1 MLFILHKKGVSAIS
15 DGAII
20 IDTKIDTSGAEK
32 GTRNIKREAAK
43 LAHEYKKAGMSS
55 SDAWKK
61 AWNEID
67 RTNSNGTKKVKAD
80 MESIASVAR
89 KCAGILAGVF
99 VIDKIKDYS
108 REISKAGINYNA
120 LSEQALV
127 AWTTILG
134 SHTAAV
140 KMMEDITNYAAKTPF
155 SKMGVDQMAKQL
167 SNAGFEGK
175 ALFDQLTKIGDM
187 GSAFGIQED
196 SLKEMVRQ
204 YAQVQQA
211 QVAYTED
218 LNILQDRGIPIYK
231 ALGEV
236 MGVPVSQVKK
246 LASQSKVTADVYNK
260 AIDSIANKTKGAMEN
275 QSQTF
280 NGMISTLE
288 DNLSILWGYLTQ
300 DWFANMKNSLS
311 LFLPKLEDFVTLVG
325 TDGITGAVEKMFP
338 KLSPLVNLF
347 SDIGSLLSTVVIPAL
362 FNFGGWIA
370 EHIQPIAFFATIAG
384 SLALA
389 FKAYSIIT
397 SIIPMVQGLASVF
410 GILEAKS
417 LSTAAAQWA
426 TNLAFLGFPGTWLI
440 IGLVALVGAFVYLWT
455 TSEGFRNFWIGM
467 WETVKE
473 ACSNAWNSISHFFT
487 ETIPNA
493 FKKVINFFKE
503 DWKEILLFIVNPFA
517 GAFAL
522 AYKHCE
528 GFRELVNN
536 IKDFFVNGFEY
547 IKNSIVQWGS
557 DTLES
562 IKNWGTNIKNFFSE
576 KFYELSHLLSEFV
589 WIIFYKLQNWG
600 DAVWA
605 FFTETIPS
613 WIQSIADWF
622 SELPHHIG
630 YALGFVITKLIM
642 WGVQVIDFIAT
653 NVPIWIDNITNWFA
667 ELPGRIWTWLTDSL
681 NKVKQWGI
689 EMGVQATQIATEFLI
704 NTGTWLSQ
712 LPGRIWTYIT
722 DTLNK
727 VKAWGIEMG
736 IKAGQIAAEFLN
748 NTITYFR
755 ELPGR
760 IYNYI
765 SDVLN
770 KVKQWGYDMGVKA
783 GQIAAEFLKN
793 TIDYFSKLP
802 GRIWE
807 WLVNTVSKVR
817 TWGVDLWNAGVD
829 SAKQLVKS
837 IIETVESIPS
847 KMVDI
852 GKRIVEGIWQ
862 GIINAKNWFMDQVHG
877 FFSGIVD
884 GAKAALGI
892 HSPARK
898 MIPVGDYSVQGV
910 EVGIAKRMPTLQNN
924 MKEKLMDLTRKMK
937 AKVAY
942 ESQSL
947 GATVVSRSS
956 TEIINKNNNDPENN
970 QRKFILNIE
979 NKNYLDGEELAGHTT
994 QKVIE
999 NIGESQDS
1007 YTISTGGDFSF
1018 A

>member
-1 MLFILHKKGVSAIS
+1 MHKKGVSAIS
-15 DGAII
+15 DGTVI
-20 IDTKIDTSGAEK
+20 IDTKLDNSGIEK

-55 SDAWKK
+55 SEAWKK
-61 AWNEID
+61 AWSEID
-67 RTNSNGTKKVKAD
+67 RTNSTGTEKVKRD
-80 MESIASVAR
+80 MNSIAAIAR
-89 KCAGILAGVF
+89 KTAAVLGGIF
-99 VIDKIKDYS
+99 IIDKIKDYT
-108 REISKAGINYNA
+108 REIYKAGISYDA

-134 SHTAAV
+134 SHSEAV
-140 KMMEDITNYAAKTPF
+140 KMMEKITDYAAETPF
-155 SKMGVDQMAKQL
+155 SKMGVDTMAKQL
-167 SNAGFEGK
+167 ANADFKGQ
-175 ALFDQLTKIGDM
+175 ALFDQLTKFGDM

-218 LNILQDRGIPIYK
+218 LNILQDRGIPIFK

-246 LASQSKVTADVYNK
+246 LASEGKVTAEVYNK
-260 AIDSIANKTKGAMEN
+260 AINSIAENTKGAMEG
-275 QSQTF
+275 QSKTF
-280 NGMISTLE
+280 NGMMSTLE
-288 DNLSILWGYLTQ
+288 DNLSILWGYLAQ
-300 DWFANMKNSLS
+300 DWFEGIKSSLS
-311 LFLPKLEDFVTLVG
+311 SFLPKFEEFVKLVG
-325 TDGITGAVEKMFP
+325 TDGLSGAVSKTIPE
-338 KLSPLVNLF
+338 LSPLVDMLSSLGNL
-347 SDIGSLLSTVVIPAL
+347 LRTVIIPAFL
-362 FNFGGWIA
+362 NFGLFVSQ
-370 EHIQPIAFFATIAG
+370 HIGFIGALATEVG
-384 SLALA
+384 TLVLA
-389 FKAYSIIT
+389 FKAATIIMSIT
-397 SIIPMVQGLASVF
+397 KFVKDLQGAMLLLKTKTFEATVEQYGLNMAILASPITWFV
-410 GILEAKS
+410 GLIL
-417 LSTAAAQWA
+417 
-426 TNLAFLGFPGTWLI
+426 I
-440 IGLVALVGAFVYLWT
+440 LVAGFIYLWN

-467 WETVKE
+467 WEAIKE
-473 ACSNAWNSISHFFT
+473 ACILAWNGISHFFT

-503 DWKEILLFIVNPFA
+503 DWKEILLFIVNPFI

-528 GFRELVNN
+528 GFRNFIDNLVNS

-547 IKNSIVQWGS
+547 IKNAVSNFG
-557 DTLES
+557 TLLVTKF
-562 IKNWGTNIKNFFSE
+562 KNWLDE
-576 KFYELSHLLSEFV
+576 V
-589 WIIFYKLQNWG
+589 WIL
-600 DAVWA
+600 
-605 FFTETIPS
+605 FTQTIPS
-613 WIQSIADWF
+613 WIQSIANWF

-630 YALGFVITKLIM
+630 FALGFVVTKLIM
-642 WGVQVIDFIAT
+642 WGVDMFNYITT

-667 ELPGRIWTWLTDSL
+667 QLPSRIWTWLVDSL
-681 NKVKQWGI
+681 NKVKAWGL
-689 EMGVQATQIATEFLI
+689 EMGTKATQIASEFLV

-712 LPGRIWTYIT
+712 LPGRIWTYLT
-722 DTLNK
+722 DSFNK
-727 VKAWGIEMG
+727 VKQWGFDMG
-736 IKAGQIAAEFLN
+736 VKAGQIAAEFLN
-748 NTITYFR
+748 NTI
-755 ELPGR
+755 
-760 IYNYI
+760 
-765 SDVLN
+765 
-770 KVKQWGYDMGVKA
+770 
-783 GQIAAEFLKN
+783 
-793 TIDYFSKLP
+793 DYFSKLP
-802 GRIWE
+802 GRIWT
-807 WLVNTVSKVR
+807 WLSDTVSKVR

>member
-1 MLFILHKKGVSAIS
+1 MSFYFAKKEVIFIS

-20 IDTKIDTSGAEK
+20 IDTKIDNSGIEK

-55 SDAWKK
+55 SEAWKK
-61 AWNEID
+61 AWSEID
-67 RTNSNGTKKVKAD
+67 RTSSNGTEKVKRD
-80 MESIASVAR
+80 MSSLAAIAR
-89 KCAGILAGVF
+89 KTAAVLGGIF
-99 VIDKIKDYS
+99 IIDKIKDYT
-108 REISKAGINYNA
+108 REIYKAGISYDA

-134 SHTAAV
+134 SHSEAV
-140 KMMEDITNYAAKTPF
+140 KMMEKITDYAAETPF
-155 SKMGVDQMAKQL
+155 SKMGVDTMAKQL
-167 SNAGFEGK
+167 ANADFKGQ
-175 ALFDQLTKIGDM
+175 ALFDQLTKFGDM

-218 LNILQDRGIPIYK
+218 LNILQDRGIPIFK

-246 LASQSKVTADVYNK
+246 LASQGKITADVYNK
-260 AIDSIANKTKGAMEN
+260 AIDSIASHTKGAMEG

-280 NGMISTLE
+280 NGMMSTLE
-288 DNLSILWGYLTQ
+288 DNLSVLWGYLAQ
-300 DWFANMKNSLS
+300 DWFEGIKGSLS
-311 LFLPKLEDFVTLVG
+311 SFLPKFEEFVKLVG
-325 TDGITGAVEKMFP
+325 TDGLSGAVSKTIP
-338 KLSPLVNLF
+338 QLSPLVDMLSNL
-347 SDIGSLLSTVVIPAL
+347 GNLLRTVIIPAFL
-362 FNFGGWIA
+362 NFGLFVSQ
-370 EHIQPIAFFATIAG
+370 HIGFIGALATEVG
-384 SLALA
+384 TLVLA
-389 FKAYSIIT
+389 FKAATIIMSIT
-397 SIIPMVQGLASVF
+397 KFVKDLQGAMFLLKTKTFEATVEQYGLNMAILASPITWFV
-410 GILEAKS
+410 GLIL
-417 LSTAAAQWA
+417 
-426 TNLAFLGFPGTWLI
+426 I
-440 IGLVALVGAFVYLWT
+440 LVAGFIYLWN

-493 FKKVINFFKE
+493 FKKVVNFFKE
-503 DWKEILLFIVNPFA
+503 DWKEILLFIVNPFV

-528 GFRELVNN
+528 GFRNFIDNLVNS

-547 IKNSIVQWGS
+547 LKNAVSNFG
-557 DTLES
+557 TLLVARF
-562 IKNWGTNIKNFFSE
+562 KNWLDE
-576 KFYELSHLLSEFV
+576 V
-589 WIIFYKLQNWG
+589 WIL
-600 DAVWA
+600 
-605 FFTETIPS
+605 FTQTIPN
-613 WIQSIADWF
+613 WIQSIVDWF

-630 YALGFVITKLIM
+630 FALGFVVTKLIM
-642 WGVQVIDFIAT
+642 WGVDMFNYITT

-667 ELPGRIWTWLTDSL
+667 QLPGRIWTWLVDSI
-681 NKVKQWGI
+681 NKVKQWGYDI
-689 EMGVQATQIATEFLI
+689 G
-704 NTGTWLSQ
+704 
-712 LPGRIWTYIT
+712 
-722 DTLNK
+722 
-727 VKAWGIEMG
+727 VKAS
-736 IKAGQIAAEFLN
+736 QIAAEFLT
-748 NTITYFR
+748 NTITWFSQ
-755 ELPGR
+755 LPGR
-760 IYNYI
+760 LWTWLTNAI
-765 SDVLN
+765 N

-807 WLVNTVSKVR
+807 WLVNTVSKVKA
-817 TWGVDLWNAGVD
+817 WGVDLWNAGVD

-837 IIETVESIPS
+837 IIETVESIPG

-898 MIPVGDYSVQGV
+898 MIPVGDYTVQGM
-910 EVGIAKRMPTLQNN
+910 EVGIEKRMPNLQSN

-947 GATVVSRSS
+947 GASIVSRNT
-956 TEIINKNNNDPENN
+956 TEIINKNNNNDENN
-970 QRKFILNIE
+970 PRKFIFNVV

>member
-1 MLFILHKKGVSAIS
+1 MA
-15 DGAII
+15 DGTVI
-20 IDTKIDTSGAEK
+20 IDTKLDNSGIEK

-55 SDAWKK
+55 SEAWKK
-61 AWNEID
+61 AWSEI
-67 RTNSNGTKKVKAD
+67 RRENSSGTEKVKRD
-80 MESIASVAR
+80 MNSLAAIAR
-89 KCAGILAGVF
+89 KTAAVLGGIYIV
-99 VIDKIKDYS
+99 DKIKDYT
-108 REISKAGINYNA
+108 REIYKAGISYDA

-134 SHTAAV
+134 SHSEAV
-140 KMMEDITNYAAKTPF
+140 KMMEKITDYAAETPF
-155 SKMGVDQMAKQL
+155 SKMGVDTMAKQL
-167 SNAGFEGK
+167 ANADFKGQ
-175 ALFDQLTKIGDM
+175 ALFDQLTKFGDM

-218 LNILQDRGIPIYK
+218 LNILQDRGIPIFK

-246 LASQSKVTADVYNK
+246 LASEGKVTADVYNK
-260 AIDSIANKTKGAMEN
+260 AIDSIASHTKGAMEG

-280 NGMISTLE
+280 NGMMSTLE
-288 DNLSILWGYLTQ
+288 DNLSVLWGYLAQ
-300 DWFANMKNSLS
+300 DWFEGIKGSLS
-311 LFLPKLEDFVTLVG
+311 SFLPKFEEFVKLVG
-325 TDGITGAVEKMFP
+325 TDGLSGAINKTIPE
-338 KLSPLVNLF
+338 LSPLVNLL
-347 SDIGSLLSTVVIPAL
+347 SNIGNILQTIVLPMLI
-362 FNFGGWIA
+362 NFGIWVS
-370 EHIQPIAFFATIAG
+370 EHIQPIAFLATIAG

-389 FKAYSIIT
+389 FKAYSIIS

-440 IGLVALVGAFVYLWT
+440 AGLVALIGVFVYFWT
-455 TSEGFRNFWIGM
+455 TSEEFRNFWIGM

-473 ACSNAWNSISHFFT
+473 ACIAAWNGISHFFS

-503 DWKEILLFIVNPFA
+503 DWKEILLFIVNPFI

-528 GFRELVNN
+528 GFRNFIDNLVTN

-547 IKNSIVQWGS
+547 IKNSIAQFGS
-557 DTLES
+557 ELVTKF
-562 IKNWGTNIKNFFSE
+562 KNWLDE
-576 KFYELSHLLSEFV
+576 V
-589 WIIFYKLQNWG
+589 WIL
-600 DAVWA
+600 
-605 FFTETIPS
+605 FTQTIPS
-613 WIQSIADWF
+613 WIQSIVDWF

-630 YALGFVITKLIM
+630 YALSYVFIKLVM
-642 WGVQVIDFIAT
+642 FGVQVIDFFANT
-653 NVPIWIDNITNWFA
+653 VPTWIDAIINWFS
-667 ELPGRIWTWLTDSL
+667 ELPGKIWTWLVDSL
-681 NKVKQWGI
+681 NKVKAWGL
-689 EMGVQATQIATEFLI
+689 EMGAKATQIASEFLV

-712 LPGRIWTYIT
+712 LPGRIWTYLT
-722 DTLNK
+722 DS
-727 VKAWGIEMG
+727 
-736 IKAGQIAAEFLN
+736 F
-748 NTITYFR
+748 
-755 ELPGR
+755 
-760 IYNYI
+760 
-765 SDVLN
+765 N
-770 KVKQWGYDMGVKA
+770 KVKQWGFDMGVKA
-783 GQIAAEFLKN
+783 GQIASEFLNN

-802 GRIWE
+802 GRIWT
-807 WLVNTVSKVR
+807 WLSDTVSKVR
-817 TWGVDLWNAGVD
+817 TWGGDLWNAGVN
-829 SAKQLVKS
+829 SAKQLVDS
-837 IIETVESIPS
+837 VVDTVEAIPG
-847 KMVDI
+847 KMLDI
-852 GKRIVEGIWQ
+852 GRHIVEGLWQ
-862 GIINAKNWFMDQVHG
+862 GIINAKNWFMRQVNG

-892 HSPARK
+892 HSPSRV
-898 MIPVGDYSVQGV
+898 MRDEVGKWIMPGV
-910 EVGIAKRMPTLQNN
+910 EVGMDKTMPDLQSN
-924 MKEKLMDLTRKMK
+924 MKEKLLNLTREMK

-970 QRKFILNIE
+970 QRKFIFNIE
-979 NKNYLDGEELAGHTT
+979 NKNYLDSEELAGHTT

>member
-1 MLFILHKKGVSAIS
+1 MIFIS

-20 IDTKIDTSGAEK
+20 IDTKIDNSGIEK

-55 SDAWKK
+55 SEAWKK
-61 AWNEID
+61 AWSEID
-67 RTNSNGTKKVKAD
+67 RTSSNGTEKVKRD
-80 MESIASVAR
+80 MSSLAAIAR
-89 KCAGILAGVF
+89 KTAAVLGGIF
-99 VIDKIKDYS
+99 IIDKIKDYT
-108 REISKAGINYNA
+108 REIYKAGISYDA

-134 SHTAAV
+134 SHSEAV
-140 KMMEDITNYAAKTPF
+140 KMMEKITDYAAETPF
-155 SKMGVDQMAKQL
+155 SKMGVDTMAKQL
-167 SNAGFEGK
+167 ANADFKGQ
-175 ALFDQLTKIGDM
+175 ALFDQLTKFGDM

-218 LNILQDRGIPIYK
+218 LNILQDRGIPIFK

-246 LASQSKVTADVYNK
+246 LASQGKITADVYNK
-260 AIDSIANKTKGAMEN
+260 AIDSIASHTKGAMEG

-280 NGMISTLE
+280 NGMMSTLE
-288 DNLSILWGYLTQ
+288 DNLSVLWGYLAQ
-300 DWFANMKNSLS
+300 DWFEGIKGSLS
-311 LFLPKLEDFVTLVG
+311 SFLPKFEEFVKLVG
-325 TDGITGAVEKMFP
+325 TDGLSGAVSKTIP
-338 KLSPLVNLF
+338 QLSPLVDMLSNL
-347 SDIGSLLSTVVIPAL
+347 GNLLRTVIIPAFL
-362 FNFGGWIA
+362 NFGLFVSQ
-370 EHIQPIAFFATIAG
+370 HIGFIGALATEVG
-384 SLALA
+384 TLVLA
-389 FKAYSIIT
+389 FKAATIIMSIT
-397 SIIPMVQGLASVF
+397 KFVKDLQGAMFLLKTKTFEATVEQYGLNMAILASPITWFV
-410 GILEAKS
+410 GLIL
-417 LSTAAAQWA
+417 
-426 TNLAFLGFPGTWLI
+426 I
-440 IGLVALVGAFVYLWT
+440 LVAGFIYLWN

-493 FKKVINFFKE
+493 FKKVVNFFKE
-503 DWKEILLFIVNPFA
+503 DWKEILLFIVNPFV

-528 GFRELVNN
+528 GFRNFIDNLVNS

-547 IKNSIVQWGS
+547 LKNAVSNFG
-557 DTLES
+557 TLLVTRF
-562 IKNWGTNIKNFFSE
+562 KNWLDE
-576 KFYELSHLLSEFV
+576 V
-589 WIIFYKLQNWG
+589 WIL
-600 DAVWA
+600 
-605 FFTETIPS
+605 FTQTIPN
-613 WIQSIADWF
+613 WIQSIVDWF

-630 YALGFVITKLIM
+630 FALGFVVTKLIM
-642 WGVQVIDFIAT
+642 WGVDMFNYITT

-667 ELPGRIWTWLTDSL
+667 QLPGRIWTWLVDSI
-681 NKVKQWGI
+681 NKVKQWGYDI
-689 EMGVQATQIATEFLI
+689 GV
-704 NTGTWLSQ
+704 
-712 LPGRIWTYIT
+712 
-722 DTLNK
+722 
-727 VKAWGIEMG
+727 
-736 IKAGQIAAEFLN
+736 KAGQIAAEFLT
-748 NTITYFR
+748 NTITWFSQ
-755 ELPGR
+755 LPGR
-760 IYNYI
+760 LWTWLTNAI
-765 SDVLN
+765 N

-807 WLVNTVSKVR
+807 WLVNTVSKVKA
-817 TWGVDLWNAGVD
+817 WGVDLWNAGVD

-837 IIETVESIPS
+837 IIETVESIPG

-898 MIPVGDYSVQGV
+898 MIPVGDYTVQGM
-910 EVGIAKRMPTLQNN
+910 EVGIEKRMPNLQSN

-947 GATVVSRSS
+947 GASIVSRNT
-956 TEIINKNNNDPENN
+956 TEIINKNNNNDENN
-970 QRKFILNIE
+970 PRKFIFNVV

-1007 YTISTGGDFSF
+1007 YTISTGGEFSF

>member
-1 MLFILHKKGVSAIS
+1 MA
-15 DGAII
+15 DGTIV
-20 IDTKIDTSGAEK
+20 IDTKIDNQGAEK
-32 GTRNIKREAAK
+32 GVGDIRKQAAK

-61 AWNEID
+61 AWSEI
-67 RTNSNGTKKVKAD
+67 RRENSNGTKKVKAD
-80 MESIASVAR
+80 MESIASLAR

-99 VIDKIKDYS
+99 VIDRIKDYATS
-108 REISKAGINYNA
+108 VYKTGIEYNA
-120 LSEQALV
+120 LSEQAQV
-127 AWTTILG
+127 AWSTILG
-134 SHTAAV
+134 SHEAAS
-140 KMMEDITNYAAKTPF
+140 KMMAEITDYAAKTPF
-155 SKMGVDQMAKQL
+155 SKMGVDAMAKQL
-167 SNAGFEGK
+167 TNAGFEGQ
-175 ALFDQLTKIGDM
+175 AVFDQLTKIGDM

-196 SLKEMVRQ
+196 SLREMVRQ

-246 LASQSKVTADVYNK
+246 LASQGKVTADVYNK
-260 AIDSIANKTKGAMEN
+260 AIDSMANKTKGAMEA

-280 NGMISTLE
+280 NGMMSTLE
-288 DNLSILWGYLTQ
+288 DNLSVLWGYLTK
-300 DWFANMKNSLS
+300 DWFDNMKNSLS
-311 LFLPKLEDFVTLVG
+311 SFLPKLEDFVTLVG
-325 TDGITGAVEKMFP
+325 TDGFTGAVDKMLP
-338 KLSPLVNLF
+338 QLSPLVNLL
-347 SDIGSLLSTVVIPAL
+347 SDIGSLLITVVIPSL
-362 FNFGGWIA
+362 LDFGGWVA
-370 EHIQPIAFFATIAG
+370 EHIQPIAFLGTVIG
-384 SLALA
+384 SLALG
-389 FKAYSIIT
+389 FKAYSIIS
-397 SIIPMVQGLASVF
+397 SIIPLVQGLAAVF
-410 GILEAKS
+410 GLLEVET
-417 LSTAAAQWA
+417 LGEAAAQWYV
-426 TNLAFLGFPGTWLI
+426 NLAFLGFPITWLI
-440 IGLVALVGAFVYLWT
+440 IGLVALVGAFAYLWT

-493 FKKVINFFKE
+493 FKKVVNFFKN
-503 DWKEILLFIVNPFA
+503 DWKEILLFIVNPFV

-528 GFRELVNN
+528 SFRNFIDNLVNS

-547 IKNSIVQWGS
+547 LKNAISNFG
-557 DTLES
+557 TLLVTRF
-562 IKNWGTNIKNFFSE
+562 KNWLDE
-576 KFYELSHLLSEFV
+576 V
-589 WIIFYKLQNWG
+589 WIL
-600 DAVWA
+600 
-605 FFTETIPS
+605 FTQTIPS
-613 WIQSIADWF
+613 WIQSIVDWF

-630 YALGFVITKLIM
+630 FALGFVVTKLIM
-642 WGVQVIDFIAT
+642 WGVDMFNYITT

-667 ELPGRIWTWLTDSL
+667 QLPGRIWTWLVDSI
-681 NKVKQWGI
+681 NKVKQWGYD
-689 EMGVQATQIATEFLI
+689 MGV
-704 NTGTWLSQ
+704 
-712 LPGRIWTYIT
+712 
-722 DTLNK
+722 
-727 VKAWGIEMG
+727 
-736 IKAGQIAAEFLN
+736 KAGQIAAEFLT
-748 NTITYFR
+748 NTITWFSQ
-755 ELPGR
+755 LPGKLWTWLTNA
-760 IYNYI
+760 I
-765 SDVLN
+765 N

-807 WLVNTVSKVR
+807 WLVNTVSKVKA
-817 TWGVDLWNAGVD
+817 WGVDLWNAGVD

-837 IIETVESIPS
+837 IIETVESIPG

-898 MIPVGDYSVQGV
+898 MIPVGDYAVQGM
-910 EVGIAKRMPTLQNN
+910 EVGIEKRMPNLQSN

-947 GATVVSRSS
+947 GASIVSRNT
-956 TEIINKNNNDPENN
+956 TEIINKNNNNDENN
-970 QRKFILNIE
+970 PRKFILNIE

-1007 YTISTGGDFSF
+1007 YTISTGGEFSF

>member
-1 MLFILHKKGVSAIS
+1 MA
-15 DGAII
+15 DGTVI
-20 IDTKIDTSGAEK
+20 IDTKLDNKGIDK
-32 GTRNIKREAAK
+32 GVGDIRKQAAK

-55 SDAWKK
+55 SEAWKK
-61 AWNEID
+61 AWSEIG
-67 RTNSNGTKKVKAD
+67 RENSNGTKKVKAD

-108 REISKAGINYNA
+108 REISKAGISYNA

-134 SHTAAV
+134 SHEAAS
-140 KMMEDITNYAAKTPF
+140 KMMAEITDYAAKTPF
-155 SKMGVDQMAKQL
+155 SKMGVDAMAKQL
-167 SNAGFEGK
+167 TNAGFEGQ
-175 ALFDQLTKIGDM
+175 AVFDQLTKIGDM

-260 AIDSIANKTKGAMEN
+260 AIDSIAENTKGAMEG

-280 NGMISTLE
+280 NGMMSTLQ
-288 DNLSILWGYLTQ
+288 DNLSVLWGYLTK
-300 DWFANMKNSLS
+300 DWFANIKNSLS
-311 LFLPKLEDFVTLVG
+311 SFLPKLEEFVKLVG
-325 TDGITGAVEKMFP
+325 TDGLSGAINKTIPE
-338 KLSPLVNLF
+338 LSPLVEMLSNL
-347 SDIGSLLSTVVIPAL
+347 GNLLRTVIIPAFL
-362 FNFGGWIA
+362 NFGLFISQ
-370 EHIQPIAFFATIAG
+370 HIGFIGALATEVG
-384 SLALA
+384 TLVLA
-389 FKAYSIIT
+389 FKAATIIMT
-397 SIIPMVQGLASVF
+397 ITKFVKDLRGAMVLLKNETFAATVKQYGLNMAILASPITWFV
-410 GILEAKS
+410 GLIL
-417 LSTAAAQWA
+417 
-426 TNLAFLGFPGTWLI
+426 I
-440 IGLVALVGAFVYLWT
+440 LVAGFIYLWT

-467 WETVKE
+467 WNSIKE

-493 FKKVINFFKE
+493 FKKVVNFFKE
-503 DWKEILLFIVNPFA
+503 DWKEILLFIVNPFV

-528 GFRELVNN
+528 GFRNFIDNLVNS
-536 IKDFFVNGFEY
+536 IKDFFVNGFNH
-547 IKNSIVQWGS
+547 IKNSIVQWGA
-557 DTLES
+557 DTLV
-562 IKNWGTNIKNFFSE
+562 TF
-576 KFYELSHLLSEFV
+576 
-589 WIIFYKLQNWG
+589 QNWG
-600 DAVWA
+600 NNVWN
-605 FFTETIPS
+605 FFTQTIPN
-613 WIQSIADWF
+613 WIKSIVDWF
-622 SELPHHIG
+622 GELPHHIG
-630 YALGFVITKLIM
+630 YALGFVVTKLGM
-642 WGVQVIDFIAT
+642 WGVDMFNYITT
-653 NVPIWIDNITNWFA
+653 NVPIWINNIANWFA
-667 ELPGRIWTWLTDSL
+667 QLPGRIWTWLVDS
-681 NKVKQWGI
+681 I
-689 EMGVQATQIATEFLI
+689 
-704 NTGTWLSQ
+704 
-712 LPGRIWTYIT
+712 
-722 DTLNK
+722 
-727 VKAWGIEMG
+727 
-736 IKAGQIAAEFLN
+736 
-748 NTITYFR
+748 
-755 ELPGR
+755 
-760 IYNYI
+760 
-765 SDVLN
+765 N

-783 GQIAAEFLKN
+783 GQIAAEFLTNTITWFSQLPGRLWTWLTNAINKVKQWGYDMSVKAGQIAGEFLKN

-807 WLVNTVSKVR
+807 WLVNTVSKVKA
-817 TWGVDLWNAGVD
+817 WGVDLWNAGVD
-829 SAKQLVKS
+829 SAKQLVDS
-837 IIETVESIPS
+837 IVETVKAIPG

-852 GKRIVEGIWQ
+852 GKNIVHGIWE
-862 GIINAKNWFMDQVHG
+862 GLISAKNWFMDKVHG

-884 GAKAALGI
+884 GAKSALGI
-892 HSPARK
+892 HSPSRVMRDQIGK
-898 MIPVGDYSVQGV
+898 WIMPGV
-910 EVGIAKRMPTLQNN
+910 EVGIDKTMPELQSN
-924 MKEKLMDLTRKMK
+924 MKEKLLNLTREMK

-970 QRKFILNIE
+970 PRKFILNIE

-1007 YTISTGGDFSF
+1007 YTISTGGDFAF

>member
-1 MLFILHKKGVSAIS
+1 MA
-15 DGAII
+15 DGTVI
-20 IDTKIDTSGAEK
+20 IDTKLDNSGIEK

-55 SDAWKK
+55 SEAWKK
-61 AWNEID
+61 AWSEI
-67 RTNSNGTKKVKAD
+67 RRENSSGTEKVKRD
-80 MESIASVAR
+80 MNSLAAIAR
-89 KCAGILAGVF
+89 KTAAVLGGIYIV
-99 VIDKIKDYS
+99 DKIKDYT
-108 REISKAGINYNA
+108 REIYKAGISYDA

-134 SHTAAV
+134 SHSEAV
-140 KMMEDITNYAAKTPF
+140 KMMEKITDYAAETPF
-155 SKMGVDQMAKQL
+155 SKMGVDTMAKQL
-167 SNAGFEGK
+167 ANADFKGQ
-175 ALFDQLTKIGDM
+175 ALFDQLTKFGDM

-218 LNILQDRGIPIYK
+218 LNILQDRGIPIFK

-246 LASQSKVTADVYNK
+246 LASEGKVTADVYNK
-260 AIDSIANKTKGAMEN
+260 AIDSIASHTKGAMEG

-280 NGMISTLE
+280 NGMMSTLE
-288 DNLSILWGYLTQ
+288 DNLSVLWGYLAQ
-300 DWFANMKNSLS
+300 DWFEGIKGSLS
-311 LFLPKLEDFVTLVG
+311 SFLPKFEEFVKLVG
-325 TDGITGAVEKMFP
+325 TDGLSGAINKTIPE
-338 KLSPLVNLF
+338 LSPLVNLL
-347 SDIGSLLSTVVIPAL
+347 SNIGNILQTIVLPMLI
-362 FNFGGWIA
+362 NFGIWVS
-370 EHIQPIAFFATIAG
+370 EHIQPIAFLATIAG

-389 FKAYSIIT
+389 FKAYSIIS

-410 GILEAKS
+410 GILEAES

-440 IGLVALVGAFVYLWT
+440 AGLVALIGVFVYFWT
-455 TSEGFRNFWIGM
+455 TSEEFRNFWIGM

-473 ACSNAWNSISHFFT
+473 ACISAWNGISHFFT

-493 FKKVINFFKE
+493 FKKVVNFFKE
-503 DWKEILLFIVNPFA
+503 DWKEILLFIVNPFV

-528 GFRELVNN
+528 GFRNFIDNLVES

-547 IKNSIVQWGS
+547 LKNAVSNFG
-557 DTLES
+557 TLLVTKF
-562 IKNWGTNIKNFFSE
+562 KNWCDE
-576 KFYELSHLLSEFV
+576 V
-589 WIIFYKLQNWG
+589 WIL
-600 DAVWA
+600 
-605 FFTETIPS
+605 FTQTIPS
-613 WIQSIADWF
+613 WIQSIVDWF

-630 YALGFVITKLIM
+630 FALGFVVTKLIM
-642 WGVQVIDFIAT
+642 WGVDMFNYITT

-667 ELPGRIWTWLTDSL
+667 QLPGRIWTWLVDSI
-681 NKVKQWGI
+681 NKVKQWGYD
-689 EMGVQATQIATEFLI
+689 MGV
-704 NTGTWLSQ
+704 
-712 LPGRIWTYIT
+712 
-722 DTLNK
+722 
-727 VKAWGIEMG
+727 
-736 IKAGQIAAEFLN
+736 KAGQIAAEFLT
-748 NTITYFR
+748 NTITWFSQ
-755 ELPGR
+755 LPGR
-760 IYNYI
+760 LWTWLTNAI
-765 SDVLN
+765 N

-807 WLVNTVSKVR
+807 WLVNTVSKVKA
-817 TWGVDLWNAGVD
+817 WGVDLWNAGVD

-837 IIETVESIPS
+837 IIETVESIPG

-898 MIPVGDYSVQGV
+898 MIPVGDYTVQGM
-910 EVGIAKRMPTLQNN
+910 EVGIEKRMPNLQSN
-924 MKEKLMDLTRKMK
+924 MKEKLMNLTRKMK

-947 GATVVSRSS
+947 GASIVSRNT
-956 TEIINKNNNDPENN
+956 TEIINKNNNNDENN
-970 QRKFILNIE
+970 PRKFILNIE

>member
-1 MLFILHKKGVSAIS
+1 MA
-15 DGAII
+15 DGTVI
-20 IDTKIDTSGAEK
+20 IDTKLDNSGIEK

-55 SDAWKK
+55 SEAWKK
-61 AWNEID
+61 AWSEI
-67 RTNSNGTKKVKAD
+67 RRENSSGTEKVKRD
-80 MESIASVAR
+80 MNSLAAIAR
-89 KCAGILAGVF
+89 KTAAVLGGIYIV
-99 VIDKIKDYS
+99 DKIKDYT
-108 REISKAGINYNA
+108 REIYKAGISYDA

-134 SHTAAV
+134 SHSEAV
-140 KMMEDITNYAAKTPF
+140 KMMEKITDYAAETPF
-155 SKMGVDQMAKQL
+155 SKMGVDTMAKQL
-167 SNAGFEGK
+167 ANADFKGQ
-175 ALFDQLTKIGDM
+175 ALFDQLTKFGDM

-218 LNILQDRGIPIYK
+218 LNILQDRGIPIFK

-246 LASQSKVTADVYNK
+246 LASEGKVTADVYNK
-260 AIDSIANKTKGAMEN
+260 AIDSISSHTKGAMEG

-280 NGMISTLE
+280 NGMMSTLE
-288 DNLSILWGYLTQ
+288 DNLSVLWGYLAQ
-300 DWFANMKNSLS
+300 DWFEGIKGSLS
-311 LFLPKLEDFVTLVG
+311 SFLPKFEEFVKLVG
-325 TDGITGAVEKMFP
+325 TDGLSGAINKTIPE
-338 KLSPLVNLF
+338 LSPLVNLL
-347 SDIGSLLSTVVIPAL
+347 SNIGNILQTIVLPMLI
-362 FNFGGWIA
+362 NFGIWVS
-370 EHIQPIAFFATIAG
+370 EHIQPIAFLATIAG

-389 FKAYSIIT
+389 FKAYSIIS

-410 GILEAKS
+410 GILEAES

-440 IGLVALVGAFVYLWT
+440 AGLVALIGVFVYFWT
-455 TSEGFRNFWIGM
+455 TSEEFRNFWIGM

-473 ACSNAWNSISHFFT
+473 ACISAWNGISHFFT

-493 FKKVINFFKE
+493 FKKVVNFFKE
-503 DWKEILLFIVNPFA
+503 DWKEILLFIVNPFV

-528 GFRELVNN
+528 GFRNFIDNLVNS

-547 IKNSIVQWGS
+547 LKNAVSNFG
-557 DTLES
+557 TLLVTRF
-562 IKNWGTNIKNFFSE
+562 KNWCDE
-576 KFYELSHLLSEFV
+576 V
-589 WIIFYKLQNWG
+589 WIL
-600 DAVWA
+600 
-605 FFTETIPS
+605 FTQTIPN
-613 WIQSIADWF
+613 WIQSIVDWF

-630 YALGFVITKLIM
+630 YALGFVVTKLIM
-642 WGVQVIDFIAT
+642 WGVAMFNYITT

-667 ELPGRIWTWLTDSL
+667 QLPGRIWTWLVDSI
-681 NKVKQWGI
+681 NKVKQWGYD
-689 EMGVQATQIATEFLI
+689 MGV
-704 NTGTWLSQ
+704 
-712 LPGRIWTYIT
+712 
-722 DTLNK
+722 
-727 VKAWGIEMG
+727 
-736 IKAGQIAAEFLN
+736 KAGQIAAEFLT
-748 NTITYFR
+748 NTITWFSQ
-755 ELPGR
+755 LPGR
-760 IYNYI
+760 LWTWLTNSI
-765 SDVLN
+765 N

-807 WLVNTVSKVR
+807 WLVNTVSKVKS
-817 TWGVDLWNAGVD
+817 WGVDLWNAGVD

-837 IIETVESIPS
+837 IIETVESIPG

-898 MIPVGDYSVQGV
+898 MIPVGDYTVQGM
-910 EVGIAKRMPTLQNN
+910 EVGIEKRMPNLQSN

-947 GATVVSRSS
+947 GASIVSRNT
-956 TEIINKNNNDPENN
+956 TEIINKNNNNDENN
-970 QRKFILNIE
+970 PRKFILNIE

>member
-1 MLFILHKKGVSAIS
+1 MSFYFAKKEVIFIS

-20 IDTKIDTSGAEK
+20 IDTKIDNSGIEK

-55 SDAWKK
+55 SEAWKK
-61 AWNEID
+61 AWSEID
-67 RTNSNGTKKVKAD
+67 RTSSNGTEKVKRD
-80 MESIASVAR
+80 MSSLAAIAR
-89 KCAGILAGVF
+89 KTAAVLGGIF
-99 VIDKIKDYS
+99 IIDKIKDYT
-108 REISKAGINYNA
+108 REIYKAGISYDA

-134 SHTAAV
+134 SHSEAV
-140 KMMEDITNYAAKTPF
+140 KMMEKITDYAAETPF
-155 SKMGVDQMAKQL
+155 SKMGVDTMAKQL
-167 SNAGFEGK
+167 ANADFKGQ
-175 ALFDQLTKIGDM
+175 ALFDQLTKFGDM

-218 LNILQDRGIPIYK
+218 LNILQDRGIPIFK

-246 LASQSKVTADVYNK
+246 LASQGKITADVYNK
-260 AIDSIANKTKGAMEN
+260 AIDSIASHTKGAMEG

-280 NGMISTLE
+280 NGMMSTLE
-288 DNLSILWGYLTQ
+288 DNLSVLWGYLAQ
-300 DWFANMKNSLS
+300 DWFEGIKGSLS
-311 LFLPKLEDFVTLVG
+311 SFLPKFEEFVKLVG
-325 TDGITGAVEKMFP
+325 TDGLSGAVSKTIP
-338 KLSPLVNLF
+338 QLSPLVDMLSNL
-347 SDIGSLLSTVVIPAL
+347 GNLLRTVIIPAFL
-362 FNFGGWIA
+362 NFGLFVSQ
-370 EHIQPIAFFATIAG
+370 HIGFIGALATEVG
-384 SLALA
+384 TLVLA
-389 FKAYSIIT
+389 FKAATIIMSIT
-397 SIIPMVQGLASVF
+397 KFVKDLQGAMFLLKTKTFEATVEQYGLNMAILASPITWFV
-410 GILEAKS
+410 GLIL
-417 LSTAAAQWA
+417 
-426 TNLAFLGFPGTWLI
+426 I
-440 IGLVALVGAFVYLWT
+440 LVAGFIYLWN

-493 FKKVINFFKE
+493 FKKVVNFFKE
-503 DWKEILLFIVNPFA
+503 DWKEILLFIVNPFV

-528 GFRELVNN
+528 GFRNFIDNLVNS

-547 IKNSIVQWGS
+547 LKNAVSNFG
-557 DTLES
+557 TLLVTRF
-562 IKNWGTNIKNFFSE
+562 KNWLDE
-576 KFYELSHLLSEFV
+576 V
-589 WIIFYKLQNWG
+589 WIL
-600 DAVWA
+600 
-605 FFTETIPS
+605 FTQTIPN
-613 WIQSIADWF
+613 WIQSIVDWF

-630 YALGFVITKLIM
+630 FALGFVVTKLIM
-642 WGVQVIDFIAT
+642 WGVDMFNYITT

-667 ELPGRIWTWLTDSL
+667 QLPGRIWTWLVDSI
-681 NKVKQWGI
+681 NKVKQWGYDI
-689 EMGVQATQIATEFLI
+689 G
-704 NTGTWLSQ
+704 
-712 LPGRIWTYIT
+712 
-722 DTLNK
+722 
-727 VKAWGIEMG
+727 VKAS
-736 IKAGQIAAEFLN
+736 QIAAEFLT
-748 NTITYFR
+748 NTITWFSQ
-755 ELPGR
+755 LPGR
-760 IYNYI
+760 LWTWLTNAI
-765 SDVLN
+765 N

-807 WLVNTVSKVR
+807 WLVNTVSKVKA
-817 TWGVDLWNAGVD
+817 WGVDLWNAGVD

-837 IIETVESIPS
+837 IIETVESIPG

-898 MIPVGDYSVQGV
+898 MIPVGDYTVQGM
-910 EVGIAKRMPTLQNN
+910 EVGIEKRMPNLQSN

-947 GATVVSRSS
+947 GASIVSRNT
-956 TEIINKNNNDPENN
+956 TEIINKNNNNDENN
-970 QRKFILNIE
+970 PRKFIFNVV

>member
-1 MLFILHKKGVSAIS
+1 MNLLA
-15 DGAII
+15 DGTVI
-20 IDTKIDTSGAEK
+20 IDTKLDNSGIEK
-32 GTRNIKREAAK
+32 GTRNIKREASK

-55 SDAWKK
+55 SEAWKK
-61 AWNEID
+61 AWSEI
-67 RTNSNGTKKVKAD
+67 RRENSSGTEKVKRD
-80 MESIASVAR
+80 MNSLAAIAR
-89 KCAGILAGVF
+89 KTAAVLGGIYIV
-99 VIDKIKDYS
+99 DKIKDYT
-108 REISKAGINYNA
+108 REIYKAGISYDA

-134 SHTAAV
+134 SHSEAV
-140 KMMEDITNYAAKTPF
+140 KMMEKITDYAAETPF
-155 SKMGVDQMAKQL
+155 SKMGVDTMAKQL
-167 SNAGFEGK
+167 ANADFKGQ
-175 ALFDQLTKIGDM
+175 ALFDQLTKFGDM

-218 LNILQDRGIPIYK
+218 LNILQDRGIPIFK

-246 LASQSKVTADVYNK
+246 LASEGKVTADVYNK
-260 AIDSIANKTKGAMEN
+260 AIDSIASHTKGAMEG

-280 NGMISTLE
+280 NGMMSTLE
-288 DNLSILWGYLTQ
+288 DNLSVLWGYLAQ
-300 DWFANMKNSLS
+300 DWFEGIKGSLS
-311 LFLPKLEDFVTLVG
+311 SFLPKFEEFVKLVG
-325 TDGITGAVEKMFP
+325 TDGLSGAINKTIPE
-338 KLSPLVNLF
+338 LSPLVNLL
-347 SDIGSLLSTVVIPAL
+347 SNIGNILQTIVLPMLI
-362 FNFGGWIA
+362 NFGIWVS
-370 EHIQPIAFFATIAG
+370 EHIQPIAFLATIAG

-389 FKAYSIIT
+389 FKAYSIIS

-410 GILEAKS
+410 GILEAES

-440 IGLVALVGAFVYLWT
+440 AGLVALIGVFVYFWR
-455 TSEGFRNFWIGM
+455 TSEEFRNFWIGM

-473 ACSNAWNSISHFFT
+473 ACISAWNGISHFFT

-493 FKKVINFFKE
+493 FKKVVNFFKE
-503 DWKEILLFIVNPFA
+503 DWKEILLFIVNPFV

-528 GFRELVNN
+528 GFRNFIDNLVES

-547 IKNSIVQWGS
+547 LKNAVSNFG
-557 DTLES
+557 TLLVTRF
-562 IKNWGTNIKNFFSE
+562 KNWCDE
-576 KFYELSHLLSEFV
+576 V
-589 WIIFYKLQNWG
+589 WIL
-600 DAVWA
+600 
-605 FFTETIPS
+605 FTQTIPN
-613 WIQSIADWF
+613 WIQSIVDWF

-630 YALGFVITKLIM
+630 YALGFVVTKLIM
-642 WGVQVIDFIAT
+642 WGVDMFNYITT

-667 ELPGRIWTWLTDSL
+667 QLPGRIWTWLIDS
-681 NKVKQWGI
+681 I
-689 EMGVQATQIATEFLI
+689 
-704 NTGTWLSQ
+704 
-712 LPGRIWTYIT
+712 
-722 DTLNK
+722 NK
-727 VKAWGIEMG
+727 VKAWGYDMG
-736 IKAGQIAAEFLN
+736 VKAGQIAAEFLT
-748 NTITYFR
+748 NTITWFSQ
-755 ELPGR
+755 LPGR
-760 IYNYI
+760 LWTWLTNSI
-765 SDVLN
+765 N

-807 WLVNTVSKVR
+807 WLVNTVSKVKA
-817 TWGVDLWNAGVD
+817 WGADLWNAGVD

-837 IIETVESIPS
+837 IIETVESIPG

-898 MIPVGDYSVQGV
+898 MIPVGDYTVQGM
-910 EVGIAKRMPTLQNN
+910 EVGIEKRMPNLQSN

-947 GATVVSRSS
+947 GASIVSRNT
-956 TEIINKNNNDPENN
+956 TEIINKNNNNDENN
-970 QRKFILNIE
+970 PRKFIFNVV

-1007 YTISTGGDFSF
+1007 YTISTGGEFSF

>member
-1 MLFILHKKGVSAIS
+1 MA
-15 DGAII
+15 DGTVI
-20 IDTKIDTSGAEK
+20 IDTKLDNSGIEK

-55 SDAWKK
+55 SEAWKK
-61 AWNEID
+61 AWSEI
-67 RTNSNGTKKVKAD
+67 RRENSSGTEKVKRD
-80 MESIASVAR
+80 MNSLAAIAR
-89 KCAGILAGVF
+89 KTAAVLGGIYIV
-99 VIDKIKDYS
+99 DKIKDYT
-108 REISKAGINYNA
+108 REIYKAGISYDA

-134 SHTAAV
+134 SHSEAV
-140 KMMEDITNYAAKTPF
+140 KMMEKITDYAAETPF
-155 SKMGVDQMAKQL
+155 SKMGVDTMAKQL
-167 SNAGFEGK
+167 ANADFKGQ
-175 ALFDQLTKIGDM
+175 ALFDQLTKFGDM

-218 LNILQDRGIPIYK
+218 LNILQDRGIPIFK

-246 LASQSKVTADVYNK
+246 LASEGKVTADVYNK
-260 AIDSIANKTKGAMEN
+260 AIDSISSHTKGAMEG

-280 NGMISTLE
+280 NGMMSTLE
-288 DNLSILWGYLTQ
+288 DNLSVLWGYLAQ
-300 DWFANMKNSLS
+300 DWFEGIKGSLS
-311 LFLPKLEDFVTLVG
+311 SFLPKFEEFVKLVG
-325 TDGITGAVEKMFP
+325 TDGLSGAINKTIPE
-338 KLSPLVNLF
+338 LSPLVNLL
-347 SDIGSLLSTVVIPAL
+347 SNIGNILQTIVLPMLI
-362 FNFGGWIA
+362 NFGIWVS
-370 EHIQPIAFFATIAG
+370 EHIQPIAFLATIAG

-389 FKAYSIIT
+389 FKAYSIIS

-410 GILEAKS
+410 GILEAES

-440 IGLVALVGAFVYLWT
+440 AGLVALIGVFVYFWT
-455 TSEGFRNFWIGM
+455 TSEEFRNFWIGM

-473 ACSNAWNSISHFFT
+473 ACISAWNGISHFFT

-493 FKKVINFFKE
+493 FKKVVNFFKE
-503 DWKEILLFIVNPFA
+503 DWKEILLFIVNPFV

-528 GFRELVNN
+528 GFRNFIDNLVNS

-547 IKNSIVQWGS
+547 LKNAVSNFG
-557 DTLES
+557 TLLVTRF
-562 IKNWGTNIKNFFSE
+562 KNWCDE
-576 KFYELSHLLSEFV
+576 V
-589 WIIFYKLQNWG
+589 WIL
-600 DAVWA
+600 
-605 FFTETIPS
+605 FTQTIPN
-613 WIQSIADWF
+613 WIQSIVDWF

-630 YALGFVITKLIM
+630 YALGFVVTKLIM
-642 WGVQVIDFIAT
+642 WGVDMFNYITT

-667 ELPGRIWTWLTDSL
+667 QLPSRIWTWLVDS
-681 NKVKQWGI
+681 I
-689 EMGVQATQIATEFLI
+689 
-704 NTGTWLSQ
+704 
-712 LPGRIWTYIT
+712 
-722 DTLNK
+722 
-727 VKAWGIEMG
+727 
-736 IKAGQIAAEFLN
+736 
-748 NTITYFR
+748 
-755 ELPGR
+755 
-760 IYNYI
+760 
-765 SDVLN
+765 N

-783 GQIAAEFLKN
+783 GQIAAEFLTNTITYFKELPGRIWTWLCNAGNKIKQWGYDIGVKAGQIAGEFLKN

-807 WLVNTVSKVR
+807 WLVNTVSKVKA
-817 TWGVDLWNAGVD
+817 WGIDLWNAGVD

-837 IIETVESIPS
+837 IIETVESIPG

-898 MIPVGDYSVQGV
+898 MIPVGDYTVQGM
-910 EVGIAKRMPTLQNN
+910 EVGIEKRMPNLQSN

-947 GATVVSRSS
+947 GASIVSRNT
-956 TEIINKNNNDPENN
+956 TEIINKNNNNDENN
-970 QRKFILNIE
+970 PRKFIFNVV

-1007 YTISTGGDFSF
+1007 YTISTGGEFSF

>member
-1 MLFILHKKGVSAIS
+1 MA
-15 DGAII
+15 DGTVI
-20 IDTKIDTSGAEK
+20 IDTKLDNSGIEK

-55 SDAWKK
+55 SEAWKK
-61 AWNEID
+61 AWSEI
-67 RTNSNGTKKVKAD
+67 RRENSSGTEKVKRD
-80 MESIASVAR
+80 MNSLAAIAR
-89 KCAGILAGVF
+89 KTAAVLGGIYIV
-99 VIDKIKDYS
+99 DKIKDYT
-108 REISKAGINYNA
+108 REIYKAGISYDA

-134 SHTAAV
+134 SHSEAV
-140 KMMEDITNYAAKTPF
+140 KMMEKITDYAAETPF
-155 SKMGVDQMAKQL
+155 SKMGVDTMAKQL
-167 SNAGFEGK
+167 ANADFKGQ
-175 ALFDQLTKIGDM
+175 ALFDQLTKFGDM

-218 LNILQDRGIPIYK
+218 LNILQDRGIPIFK

-246 LASQSKVTADVYNK
+246 LASEGKVTADVYNK
-260 AIDSIANKTKGAMEN
+260 AIDSISSHTKGAMEG

-280 NGMISTLE
+280 NGMMSTLE
-288 DNLSILWGYLTQ
+288 DNLSVLWGYLAQ
-300 DWFANMKNSLS
+300 DWFEGIKGSLS
-311 LFLPKLEDFVTLVG
+311 SFLPKFEEFVKLVG
-325 TDGITGAVEKMFP
+325 TDGLSGAINKTIPE
-338 KLSPLVNLF
+338 LSPLVNLL
-347 SDIGSLLSTVVIPAL
+347 SNIGNILQTIVLPMLI
-362 FNFGGWIA
+362 NFGIWVS
-370 EHIQPIAFFATIAG
+370 EHIQPIAFLATIAG

-389 FKAYSIIT
+389 FKAYSIIS

-410 GILEAKS
+410 GILEAES

-440 IGLVALVGAFVYLWT
+440 AGLVALIGVFVYFWT
-455 TSEGFRNFWIGM
+455 TSEEFRNFWIGM

-473 ACSNAWNSISHFFT
+473 ACISAWNGISHFFT

-493 FKKVINFFKE
+493 FKKVVNFFKE
-503 DWKEILLFIVNPFA
+503 DWKEILLFIVNPFV

-528 GFRELVNN
+528 GFRNFIDNLVNS
-536 IKDFFVNGFEY
+536 IKDFFVNGSEY
-547 IKNSIVQWGS
+547 LKNAVSNFG
-557 DTLES
+557 TLLVTRF
-562 IKNWGTNIKNFFSE
+562 KNWCDE
-576 KFYELSHLLSEFV
+576 V
-589 WIIFYKLQNWG
+589 WIL
-600 DAVWA
+600 
-605 FFTETIPS
+605 FTQTIPN
-613 WIQSIADWF
+613 WIQSIVDWF

-630 YALGFVITKLIM
+630 YALGFVVTKLIM
-642 WGVQVIDFIAT
+642 WGVDMFNYITT
-653 NVPIWIDNITNWFA
+653 NVPIWIDNITNWFSQ
-667 ELPGRIWTWLTDSL
+667 LPGRIWTWLIDSI
-681 NKVKQWGI
+681 NKVKQWGYD
-689 EMGVQATQIATEFLI
+689 MGV
-704 NTGTWLSQ
+704 
-712 LPGRIWTYIT
+712 
-722 DTLNK
+722 
-727 VKAWGIEMG
+727 
-736 IKAGQIAAEFLN
+736 KAGQIAAEFLT
-748 NTITYFR
+748 NTITWFSQ
-755 ELPGR
+755 LPGKLWTWLNNA
-760 IYNYI
+760 I
-765 SDVLN
+765 N

-807 WLVNTVSKVR
+807 WLVNTVSKVKA
-817 TWGVDLWNAGVD
+817 WGVDLWNAGVD

-898 MIPVGDYSVQGV
+898 MIPVGDYTVQGM
-910 EVGIAKRMPTLQNN
+910 EVGIEKRMPNLQSN
-924 MKEKLMDLTRKMK
+924 MKEKLMNLTRKMK

-947 GATVVSRSS
+947 GASIVSRNT
-956 TEIINKNNNDPENN
+956 TEIINKNNNNDENN
-970 QRKFILNIE
+970 PRKFIFNVV

-1007 YTISTGGDFSF
+1007 YTISTGGEFSF

>member
-1 MLFILHKKGVSAIS
+1 MHKKGVSAIS
-15 DGAII
+15 DGTVI
-20 IDTKIDTSGAEK
+20 IDTKLDNSGIEK

-55 SDAWKK
+55 SEAWKK
-61 AWNEID
+61 AWSEID
-67 RTNSNGTKKVKAD
+67 RTNSTGTEKVKRD
-80 MESIASVAR
+80 MNSIAAIAR
-89 KCAGILAGVF
+89 KTAAVLGGIF
-99 VIDKIKDYS
+99 IIDKIKDYT
-108 REISKAGINYNA
+108 REIYKAGISYDA

-134 SHTAAV
+134 SHSEAV
-140 KMMEDITNYAAKTPF
+140 KMMEKITDYAAETPF
-155 SKMGVDQMAKQL
+155 SKMGVDTMAKQL
-167 SNAGFEGK
+167 ANADFKGQ
-175 ALFDQLTKIGDM
+175 ALFDQLTKFGDM

-218 LNILQDRGIPIYK
+218 LNILQDRGIPIFK

-246 LASQSKVTADVYNK
+246 LASEGKVTAEVYNK
-260 AIDSIANKTKGAMEN
+260 AINSIAENTKGAMEG
-275 QSQTF
+275 QSKTF
-280 NGMISTLE
+280 NGMMSTLE
-288 DNLSILWGYLTQ
+288 DNLSILWGYLAQ
-300 DWFANMKNSLS
+300 DWFEGIKSSLS
-311 LFLPKLEDFVTLVG
+311 SFLPKFEEFVKLVG
-325 TDGITGAVEKMFP
+325 TDGLSGAVSKTIPE
-338 KLSPLVNLF
+338 LSPLVDMLSSLGNL
-347 SDIGSLLSTVVIPAL
+347 LRTVIIPAFL
-362 FNFGGWIA
+362 NFGLFVSQ
-370 EHIQPIAFFATIAG
+370 HIGFIGALATEVG
-384 SLALA
+384 TLVLA
-389 FKAYSIIT
+389 FKAATIIMSIT
-397 SIIPMVQGLASVF
+397 KFVKDLQGAMLLLKTKTFEATVEQYGLNMAILASPITWFV
-410 GILEAKS
+410 GLIL
-417 LSTAAAQWA
+417 
-426 TNLAFLGFPGTWLI
+426 I
-440 IGLVALVGAFVYLWT
+440 LVAGFIYLWN

-467 WETVKE
+467 WNAVKE
-473 ACSNAWNSISHFFT
+473 ACISAWNGISHFFT

-503 DWKEILLFIVNPFA
+503 DWKEILLFIVNPFV

-528 GFRELVNN
+528 GFRNFIDNLVTN

-547 IKNSIVQWGS
+547 IKNAVSNFG
-557 DTLES
+557 TLLVTRF
-562 IKNWGTNIKNFFSE
+562 KNWLDE
-576 KFYELSHLLSEFV
+576 V
-589 WIIFYKLQNWG
+589 WIL
-600 DAVWA
+600 
-605 FFTETIPS
+605 FTQTIPS
-613 WIQSIADWF
+613 WIQSIVDWF

-630 YALGFVITKLIM
+630 YALSYVFIKLVM
-642 WGVQVIDFIAT
+642 FGVQVIDFFANT
-653 NVPIWIDNITNWFA
+653 VPTWIDAIINWFS
-667 ELPGRIWTWLTDSL
+667 ELPGKIWTWLVDS
-681 NKVKQWGI
+681 
-689 EMGVQATQIATEFLI
+689 
-704 NTGTWLSQ
+704 
-712 LPGRIWTYIT
+712 
-722 DTLNK
+722 LNK
-727 VKAWGIEMG
+727 VKAWGLEMG
-736 IKAGQIAAEFLN
+736 AKATQIASEFLV
-748 NTITYFR
+748 NTGTWFSQ
-755 ELPGR
+755 LPGR
-760 IYNYI
+760 LWTWLTNAI
-765 SDVLN
+765 N

-817 TWGVDLWNAGVD
+817 TWGGDLWNAGVN
-829 SAKQLVKS
+829 SAKQLVDS
-837 IIETVESIPS
+837 VVNTVEAIPG
-847 KMVDI
+847 KMLDI
-852 GKRIVEGIWQ
+852 GRHIVEGLYQ
-862 GIINAKNWFMDQVHG
+862 GIINAKNWFMRQVNG

-898 MIPVGDYSVQGV
+898 MIPVGDYTVQGM
-910 EVGIAKRMPTLQNN
+910 EVGIEKRMPSLQSN
-924 MKEKLMDLTRKMK
+924 MKEKLLNLTREMK

-1007 YTISTGGDFSF
+1007 YTISTGGEFSF

>member
-1 MLFILHKKGVSAIS
+1 MSFYFAKKEVITIS
-15 DGAII
+15 DGTVI
-20 IDTKIDTSGAEK
+20 IDTKLDNSGIEK
-32 GTRNIKREAAK
+32 GTRNIKKEAAK
-43 LAHEYKKAGMSS
+43 LAHEYKRAGMSS

-61 AWNEID
+61 AWSEI
-67 RTNSNGTKKVKAD
+67 RKENSSGTEKVKRD
-80 MESIASVAR
+80 MNSIAAIAR
-89 KCAGILAGVF
+89 KTAAVLGGIF
-99 VIDKIKDYS
+99 IIDKIKDYT
-108 REISKAGINYNA
+108 REIYKAGISYDA

-134 SHTAAV
+134 SHSEAV
-140 KMMEDITNYAAKTPF
+140 KMMEKITDYAAETPF
-155 SKMGVDQMAKQL
+155 SKMGVDTMAKQL
-167 SNAGFEGK
+167 ANADFKGQ
-175 ALFDQLTKIGDM
+175 ALFDQLTKFGDM

-196 SLKEMVRQ
+196 SLKEMFRQ

-218 LNILQDRGIPIYK
+218 LNILQDRGIPIFK

-246 LASQSKVTADVYNK
+246 LASEGKVTADVYNK
-260 AIDSIANKTKGAMEN
+260 AIDSIASHTKGAMEG

-280 NGMISTLE
+280 NGMMSTLE
-288 DNLSILWGYLTQ
+288 DNLSVLWGYLAQ
-300 DWFANMKNSLS
+300 DWFEGIKGSLS
-311 LFLPKLEDFVTLVG
+311 SFLPKFEEFVKLVG
-325 TDGITGAVEKMFP
+325 TDGLSGAVSKTVPE
-338 KLSPLVNLF
+338 LSPLVDMLSNL
-347 SDIGSLLSTVVIPAL
+347 GNLLRTVIIPAFL
-362 FNFGGWIA
+362 NFGLFISQHIGFIGALAA
-370 EHIQPIAFFATIAG
+370 EVGI
-384 SLALA
+384 LVLA
-389 FKAYSIIT
+389 FKAATIIMSITKFIKDLKGAMLLLREAT
-397 SIIPMVQGLASVF
+397 FAETVAQYGLNTAILASP
-410 GILEAKS
+410 I
-417 LSTAAAQWA
+417 
-426 TNLAFLGFPGTWLI
+426 TWT
-440 IGLVALVGAFVYLWT
+440 IGLILILVAGFIYLWN

-467 WETVKE
+467 WNAVKE
-473 ACSNAWNSISHFFT
+473 ACISAWNGISHFFT

-493 FKKVINFFKE
+493 FKKVVNFFKE
-503 DWKEILLFIVNPFA
+503 DWKEILLFIVNPFV

-528 GFRELVNN
+528 GFRNFIDNLVES

-547 IKNSIVQWGS
+547 LKNAVSNFG
-557 DTLES
+557 TLLVTKF
-562 IKNWGTNIKNFFSE
+562 KNWCDE
-576 KFYELSHLLSEFV
+576 V
-589 WIIFYKLQNWG
+589 WIL
-600 DAVWA
+600 
-605 FFTETIPS
+605 FTQTIPS
-613 WIQSIADWF
+613 WIQSIVDWF

-630 YALGFVITKLIM
+630 FALGFVVTKLIM
-642 WGVQVIDFIAT
+642 WGVDMFNYITT

-667 ELPGRIWTWLTDSL
+667 QLPGRIWTWLVDSI
-681 NKVKQWGI
+681 NKVKQWGYD
-689 EMGVQATQIATEFLI
+689 MGV
-704 NTGTWLSQ
+704 
-712 LPGRIWTYIT
+712 
-722 DTLNK
+722 
-727 VKAWGIEMG
+727 
-736 IKAGQIAAEFLN
+736 KAGQIAAEFLT
-748 NTITYFR
+748 NTITWFSQ
-755 ELPGR
+755 LPGR
-760 IYNYI
+760 LWTWLTNAI
-765 SDVLN
+765 N

-807 WLVNTVSKVR
+807 WLVNTVSKVKA
-817 TWGVDLWNAGVD
+817 WGVDLWNAGVD

-837 IIETVESIPS
+837 IIETVESIPG

-898 MIPVGDYSVQGV
+898 MIPVGDYTVQGM
-910 EVGIAKRMPTLQNN
+910 EVGIEKRMPNLQSN

-947 GATVVSRSS
+947 GASIVSRNT
-956 TEIINKNNNDPENN
+956 TEIINKNNNNDENN
-970 QRKFILNIE
+970 PRKFILNIE

>member
-1 MLFILHKKGVSAIS
+1 M
-15 DGAII
+15 
-20 IDTKIDTSGAEK
+20 
-32 GTRNIKREAAK
+32 N
-43 LAHEYKKAGMSS
+43 
-55 SDAWKK
+55 
-61 AWNEID
+61 
-67 RTNSNGTKKVKAD
+67 
-80 MESIASVAR
+80 SIAAIAR
-89 KCAGILAGVF
+89 KTAAVLGGIF
-99 VIDKIKDYS
+99 IIDKIKDYT
-108 REISKAGINYNA
+108 REIYKAGISYDA

-134 SHTAAV
+134 SHSEAV
-140 KMMEDITNYAAKTPF
+140 KMMEKITDYAAETPF
-155 SKMGVDQMAKQL
+155 SKMGVDTMAKQL
-167 SNAGFEGK
+167 ANADFKGQ
-175 ALFDQLTKIGDM
+175 ALFDQLTKFGDM

-218 LNILQDRGIPIYK
+218 LNILQDRGIPIFK

-246 LASQSKVTADVYNK
+246 LASEGKVTADVYNK
-260 AIDSIANKTKGAMEN
+260 AIDSIASHTKGAMEG

-280 NGMISTLE
+280 NGMMSTLE
-288 DNLSILWGYLTQ
+288 DNLSVLWGYLAQ
-300 DWFANMKNSLS
+300 DWFEGIKGSLS
-311 LFLPKLEDFVTLVG
+311 SFLPKFEEFVKLVG
-325 TDGITGAVEKMFP
+325 TDGLSGAVSKTVPE
-338 KLSPLVNLF
+338 LSPLVDMLSNL
-347 SDIGSLLSTVVIPAL
+347 GNLLRTVIIPAFL
-362 FNFGGWIA
+362 NFGLFISQHIGFIGALAA
-370 EHIQPIAFFATIAG
+370 EVGI
-384 SLALA
+384 LVLA
-389 FKAYSIIT
+389 FKAATIIMSITKFIKDLKGAMLLLREAT
-397 SIIPMVQGLASVF
+397 FAETVAQYGLNTAILASP
-410 GILEAKS
+410 I
-417 LSTAAAQWA
+417 
-426 TNLAFLGFPGTWLI
+426 TWT
-440 IGLVALVGAFVYLWT
+440 IGLILILVAGFIYLWN

-467 WETVKE
+467 WNAVKE
-473 ACSNAWNSISHFFT
+473 ACISAWNGISHFFT

-493 FKKVINFFKE
+493 FKKVVNFFKE
-503 DWKEILLFIVNPFA
+503 DWKEILLFIVNPFV

-528 GFRELVNN
+528 GFRNFIDNLVES

-547 IKNSIVQWGS
+547 LKNAVSNFG
-557 DTLES
+557 TLLVTKF
-562 IKNWGTNIKNFFSE
+562 KNWCDE
-576 KFYELSHLLSEFV
+576 V
-589 WIIFYKLQNWG
+589 WIL
-600 DAVWA
+600 
-605 FFTETIPS
+605 FTQTIPS
-613 WIQSIADWF
+613 WIQSIVDWF

-630 YALGFVITKLIM
+630 FALGFVVTKLIM
-642 WGVQVIDFIAT
+642 WGVDMFNYITT

-667 ELPGRIWTWLTDSL
+667 QLPGRIWTWLVDSI
-681 NKVKQWGI
+681 NKVKQWGYD
-689 EMGVQATQIATEFLI
+689 MGV
-704 NTGTWLSQ
+704 
-712 LPGRIWTYIT
+712 
-722 DTLNK
+722 
-727 VKAWGIEMG
+727 
-736 IKAGQIAAEFLN
+736 KAGQIAAEFLT
-748 NTITYFR
+748 NTITWFSQ
-755 ELPGR
+755 LPGR
-760 IYNYI
+760 LWTWLTNAI
-765 SDVLN
+765 N

-807 WLVNTVSKVR
+807 WLVNTVSKVKA
-817 TWGVDLWNAGVD
+817 WGVDLWNAGVD

-837 IIETVESIPS
+837 IIETVESIPG

-898 MIPVGDYSVQGV
+898 MIPVGDYTVQGM
-910 EVGIAKRMPTLQNN
+910 EVGIEKRMPNLQSN

-947 GATVVSRSS
+947 GASIVSRNT
-956 TEIINKNNNDPENN
+956 TEIINKNNNNDENN
-970 QRKFILNIE
+970 PRKFILNIE

>member
-1 MLFILHKKGVSAIS
+1 MKLLA
-15 DGAII
+15 DGTVI
-20 IDTKIDTSGAEK
+20 IDTKLDNSGIEK

-55 SDAWKK
+55 SEAWKK
-61 AWNEID
+61 AWSEI
-67 RTNSNGTKKVKAD
+67 RRENSSGTEKVKRD
-80 MESIASVAR
+80 MNSIAAIAR
-89 KCAGILAGVF
+89 KTAAVLGGIF
-99 VIDKIKDYS
+99 IIDKIKDYT
-108 REISKAGINYNA
+108 REIYKAGISYDA

-134 SHTAAV
+134 SHSEAV
-140 KMMEDITNYAAKTPF
+140 KMMEKITDYAAETPF
-155 SKMGVDQMAKQL
+155 SKMGVDTMAKQL
-167 SNAGFEGK
+167 ANADFKGQ
-175 ALFDQLTKIGDM
+175 ALFDQLTKFGDM

-218 LNILQDRGIPIYK
+218 LNILQDRGIPIFK

-246 LASQSKVTADVYNK
+246 LASEGKVTADVYNK
-260 AIDSIANKTKGAMEN
+260 AIDSIASHTKGAMEG

-280 NGMISTLE
+280 NGMMSTLE
-288 DNLSILWGYLTQ
+288 DNLSVLWGYLAQ
-300 DWFANMKNSLS
+300 DWFEGIKGSLGS
-311 LFLPKLEDFVTLVG
+311 FLPKFEEFVKLVG
-325 TDGITGAVEKMFP
+325 TDGLSGAISKTIPE
-338 KLSPLVNLF
+338 LSPLVEMLSNIGNLLRT
-347 SDIGSLLSTVVIPAL
+347 IVIPSL
-362 FNFGGWIA
+362 FKLGLWCSQHINVIA
-370 EHIQPIAFFATIAG
+370 TLVITLG
-384 SLALA
+384 TLNLAI
-389 FKAYSIIT
+389 K
-397 SIIPMVQGLASVF
+397 SVF
-410 GILEAKS
+410 AIERIILFIQSFKKAILAIKEFEILTKLA
-417 LSTAAAQWA
+417 TAAQWLFNA
-426 TNLAFLGFPGTWLI
+426 ALSANPIGLVI
-440 IGLVALVGAFVYLWT
+440 IGLVALIAGLAYLWN
-455 TSEGFRNFWIGM
+455 TSEGFRNFWI
-467 WETVKE
+467 
-473 ACSNAWNSISHFFT
+473 NAWESIKNTCKVAVDGISKFFT
-487 ETIPNA
+487 DTIPNA
-493 FKKVINFFKE
+493 FKSLINSAKST
-503 DWKEILLFIVNPFA
+503 
-517 GAFAL
+517 
-522 AYKHCE
+522 
-528 GFRELVNN
+528 
-536 IKDFFVNGFEY
+536 KDFFVNGFEY
-547 IKNSIVQWGS
+547 LKNAVSNLG
-557 DTLES
+557 TLLVTKF
-562 IKNWGTNIKNFFSE
+562 KNWCDE
-576 KFYELSHLLSEFV
+576 V
-589 WIIFYKLQNWG
+589 WIL
-600 DAVWA
+600 
-605 FFTETIPS
+605 FTQTIPD
-613 WIQSIADWF
+613 WIQSIVDWF

-630 YALGFVITKLIM
+630 FALGFVVTKLIM
-642 WGVQVIDFIAT
+642 WGVDMFNYITT

-667 ELPGRIWTWLTDSL
+667 QLPGRIWTWLVDSI
-681 NKVKQWGI
+681 NKVKQWGYD
-689 EMGVQATQIATEFLI
+689 MGV
-704 NTGTWLSQ
+704 
-712 LPGRIWTYIT
+712 
-722 DTLNK
+722 
-727 VKAWGIEMG
+727 
-736 IKAGQIAAEFLN
+736 KAGQIAAEFLT
-748 NTITYFR
+748 NTITWFSQ
-755 ELPGR
+755 LPGR
-760 IYNYI
+760 LWTWLTNAI
-765 SDVLN
+765 N

-807 WLVNTVSKVR
+807 WLVNTVSKVKA
-817 TWGVDLWNAGVD
+817 WGVDLWNAGVD

-837 IIETVESIPS
+837 IIETVESIPG

-898 MIPVGDYSVQGV
+898 MIPVGDYTVQGM
-910 EVGIAKRMPTLQNN
+910 EVGIEKRMPNLQSN

-947 GATVVSRSS
+947 GASIVSRNT
-956 TEIINKNNNDPENN
+956 TEIINKNNKNDENN
-970 QRKFILNIE
+970 PRKFILNIE

>member
-1 MLFILHKKGVSAIS
+1 MIFIS

-20 IDTKIDTSGAEK
+20 IDTKIDNSGIEK

-55 SDAWKK
+55 SEAWKK
-61 AWNEID
+61 AWSEID
-67 RTNSNGTKKVKAD
+67 RTSSNGTEKVKRD
-80 MESIASVAR
+80 MSSLAAIAR
-89 KCAGILAGVF
+89 KTAAVLGGIF
-99 VIDKIKDYS
+99 IIDKIKDYT
-108 REISKAGINYNA
+108 REIYKAGISYDA

-134 SHTAAV
+134 SHSEAV
-140 KMMEDITNYAAKTPF
+140 KMMEKITDYAAETPF
-155 SKMGVDQMAKQL
+155 SKMGVDTMAKQL
-167 SNAGFEGK
+167 ANADFKGQ
-175 ALFDQLTKIGDM
+175 ALFDQLTKFGDM

-218 LNILQDRGIPIYK
+218 LNILQDRGIPIFK

-246 LASQSKVTADVYNK
+246 LASQGKITADVYNK
-260 AIDSIANKTKGAMEN
+260 AIDSIASHTKGAMEG

-280 NGMISTLE
+280 NGMMSTLE
-288 DNLSILWGYLTQ
+288 DNLSVLWGYLAQ
-300 DWFANMKNSLS
+300 DWFEGIKGSLS
-311 LFLPKLEDFVTLVG
+311 SFLPKFEEFVKLVG
-325 TDGITGAVEKMFP
+325 TDGLSGAVSKTIP
-338 KLSPLVNLF
+338 QLSPLVDMLSNL
-347 SDIGSLLSTVVIPAL
+347 GNLLRTVIIPAFL
-362 FNFGGWIA
+362 NFGLFVSQ
-370 EHIQPIAFFATIAG
+370 HIGFIGALATEVG
-384 SLALA
+384 TLVLA
-389 FKAYSIIT
+389 FKAATIIMSIT
-397 SIIPMVQGLASVF
+397 KFVKDLQGAMFLLKTKTFEATVEQYGLNMAILASPITWFV
-410 GILEAKS
+410 GLIL
-417 LSTAAAQWA
+417 
-426 TNLAFLGFPGTWLI
+426 I
-440 IGLVALVGAFVYLWT
+440 LVAGFIYLWN

-493 FKKVINFFKE
+493 FKKVVNFFKE
-503 DWKEILLFIVNPFA
+503 DWKEILLFIVNPFV

-528 GFRELVNN
+528 GFRNFIDNLVNS

-547 IKNSIVQWGS
+547 LKNAVSNFG
-557 DTLES
+557 TLLVTRF
-562 IKNWGTNIKNFFSE
+562 KNWLDE
-576 KFYELSHLLSEFV
+576 V
-589 WIIFYKLQNWG
+589 WIL
-600 DAVWA
+600 
-605 FFTETIPS
+605 FTQTIPN
-613 WIQSIADWF
+613 WIQSIVDWF

-630 YALGFVITKLIM
+630 FALGFVVTKLIM
-642 WGVQVIDFIAT
+642 WGVDMFNYITT

-667 ELPGRIWTWLTDSL
+667 QLPGRIWTWLVDSI
-681 NKVKQWGI
+681 NKVKQWGYDI
-689 EMGVQATQIATEFLI
+689 GV
-704 NTGTWLSQ
+704 
-712 LPGRIWTYIT
+712 
-722 DTLNK
+722 
-727 VKAWGIEMG
+727 
-736 IKAGQIAAEFLN
+736 KAGQIAAEFLT
-748 NTITYFR
+748 NTITWFSQ
-755 ELPGR
+755 LPGR
-760 IYNYI
+760 LWTWLTNAI
-765 SDVLN
+765 N

-807 WLVNTVSKVR
+807 WLVNTVSKVKA
-817 TWGVDLWNAGVD
+817 WGVDLWNAGVD

-837 IIETVESIPS
+837 IIETVESIPG

-898 MIPVGDYSVQGV
+898 MIPVGDYTVQGM
-910 EVGIAKRMPTLQNN
+910 EVGIEKRMPNLQSN

-947 GATVVSRSS
+947 GASIVSRNT
-956 TEIINKNNNDPENN
+956 TEIINKNNNNDENN
-970 QRKFILNIE
+970 PRKFIFNVV